1 MVTSNPN
8 VGIAFGLVFVAGAA
22 TSLGSAVV
30 FFPKF
35 VKFVSP
41 RFLAGSLGL
50 SAGVMLYN
58 SFVEIFRKSL
68 LAFSETEIDQDLA
81 YVYST
86 LSFFGGVI
94 TIYVLDIVVAL
105 ITGRKDDEESSLADI
120 RIYHESDNPLAEI
133 QHWQSMAERELNG
146 QEHELRRQQTELV
159 ADGDGGDVFSDGND
173 SAKNTKHTV
182 STADDSQTNNNDE
195 ENNRVGFSDNRSN
208 STHPMMCSKSDQKK
222 LAKMGLDTALVIGLH
237 NFPEGLI
244 TFVATLADARVG
256 AVLAVAISIHNIP
269 EGLCVSLPIYF
280 ATGNRMK
287 AFLWGSLSGIFEPVA
302 AFFGWLVLASV
313 VTPTV
318 YAVLFGWISGMM
330 VMICVKE
337 ILPTAFRYDPKD
349 TVVTHSVV
357 AGMAVIALSLVLF
370 AVN

>member
-58 SFVEIFRKSL
+58 SFVEIFSKSL

-86 LSFFGGVI
+86 LSFFSGVT
-94 TIYVLDIVVAL
+94 TIYVLDVVVAL

-120 RIYHESDNPLAEI
+120 RIYHESVNPLAEI

-159 ADGDGGDVFSDGND
+159 ADGDGGDVFSD
-173 SAKNTKHTV
+173 A
-182 STADDSQTNNNDE
+182 ADDRQTSNNDE
-195 ENNRVGFSDNRSN
+195 ENNRVGSSDNRSN